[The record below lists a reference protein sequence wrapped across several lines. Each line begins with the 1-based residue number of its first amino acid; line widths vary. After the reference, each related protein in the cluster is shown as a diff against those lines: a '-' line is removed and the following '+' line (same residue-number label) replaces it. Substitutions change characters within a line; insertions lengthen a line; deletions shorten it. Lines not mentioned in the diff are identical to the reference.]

1 MNSTREIITL
11 QFGHYSNF
19 IGTHFWNLQ
28 EASFTYEENN
38 KPLEICHDVLYRE
51 GVNLKGEVTY
61 TPRMLCV
68 DLKNSF
74 YQLPDVHRGLYD
86 LNCSNIDEE
95 ILNSSTKIQTIQEE
109 KIPSNEFFSD
119 LAKQELLI
127 DDDSEKINIAEKV
140 YNLDDD
146 VKIWSDFLKARFHPR
161 TITSIDEY
169 KHNDSSNVFNNFAQ
183 GLGLWDSY
191 KMKETW
197 TDNLRLYAEECD
209 YLQGFHISMDS
220 LNGFGGLACKALE
233 YLKDEYSNKT
243 IIAMPVLSDN
253 YILEDENSELQAVNT
268 SLLFSSLFE
277 HSTMFVPLT
286 TSSGGWIKSQSHLN
300 LDYLSYKN
308 NLDYHSSA
316 ILASAIDT
324 FTLGYRNRFG
334 NDSMQNMCTRL
345 TPLGRKAVSA
355 SIQLPLGFESKSNL
369 LDYLQNS
376 NLPLWKPI
384 SPQCT
389 TEMSV
394 TQTIVLRGIT
404 ENMLYSNNLI
414 KDSKNPSHHCTSPSD
429 LLKLFLSF
437 CDHVRMTEVH
447 SFDSSLE
454 TIAPFPNIFS
464 QSINQHGFV
473 ESSSRSSTSVVAK
486 CAAISGLHNSNS
498 MRDMFI
504 SLKNDSSKVKG
515 SKLSHMF
522 NYEIDVMDY
531 KETLEN
537 LLVLSDN
544 YLINDCL

>member
-38 KPLEICHDVLYRE
+38 KSLEICHDVLYRE

-74 YQLPDVHRGLYD
+74 YQLSDVHRGLYD
-86 LNCSNIDEE
+86 LNCSNIGEE
-95 ILNSSTKIQTIQEE
+95 ILNPSTKVETIEEE
-109 KIPSNEFFSD
+109 KIPNNEFFSD
-119 LAKQELLI
+119 LIKQEQFI
-127 DDDSEKINIAEKV
+127 NDDSEKINIAEKV
-140 YNLDDD
+140 YNLDYD

-169 KHNDSSNVFNNFAQ
+169 KHNDSNNVFNNYAQ
-183 GLGLWDSY
+183 GLELWNSY

-209 YLQGFHISMDS
+209 YLQGFHVSMDS

-233 YLKDEYSNKT
+233 YLKDEYSNKN
-243 IIAMPVLSDN
+243 IIAMPVMSDN
-253 YILEDENSELQAVNT
+253 YILEDECSELQAVNT

-277 HSTMFVPLT
+277 HSNIFIPLS
-286 TSSGGWIKSQSHLN
+286 TSSGGWIKSKNHLQ

-324 FTLGYRNRFG
+324 FTLGYRSRLD

-369 LDYLQNS
+369 LDYLQNANS
-376 NLPLWKPI
+376 PLWKPI
-384 SPQCT
+384 SPKCN

-394 TQTIVLRGIT
+394 AQTIVLRGIT
-404 ENMLYSNNLI
+404 ENMLYSNNLNR
-414 KDSKNPSHHCTSPSD
+414 DSKNPSHHCASPSA

-437 CDHVRMTEVH
+437 CDHVRMTDVY

-486 CAAISGLHNSNS
+486 STAISGLHNSNS
-498 MRDMFI
+498 IKDMLI
-504 SLKNDSSKVKG
+504 ALKNDSSKVKG

-522 NYEIDVMDY
+522 NCEIDVMDY

-537 LLVLSDN
+537 LFVLSDN
-544 YLINDCL
+544 YLINDCF